1 MKALHEVATTG
12 VVMTAPQG
20 VVVDLS
26 VTPAAPTVRL
36 AVAFDSF
43 YRSEYPAVVALAF
56 ALCGRAAMAEDVAQ
70 EAFMVTHQRW
80 AMVADYEKPGAYVRR
95 VAANLAVSQRRR
107 LAAETR
113 AKARLAVRAW
123 TGAPDIEV
131 PDPGFWR
138 AVRSLPRRQAQVL
151 ALHYLEDKPAEEIGA
166 ILGCS
171 ASTVRVHLHRGRQA
185 LEQRLSGGDPS

>member
-1 MKALHEVATTG
+1 MKALHEVAATG
-12 VVMTAPQG
+12 VVMTAPLG
-20 VVVDLS
+20 VVDLS
-26 VTPAAPTVRL
+26 VTPAAPTVL
-36 AVAFDSF
+36 AFDYF

-56 ALCGRAAMAEDVAQ
+56 ALCGRPTMAEDMAQ
-70 EAFMVTHQRW
+70 EAFIVTHQRW
-80 AMVADYEKPGAYVRR
+80 AVVAGYDNPGAYVRR

-138 AVRSLPRRQAQVL
+138 AVRSLPPRQAQVL
-151 ALHYLEDKPAEEIGA
+151 ALHYLEDKPAEEIGV

-171 ASTVRVHLHRGRQA
+171 ASTVRVHMHRGRQA
-185 LEQRLSGGDPS
+185 LEQRLSRGNPS